1 MEATLTPRDIQL
13 RIRSGESLADVISAS
28 GLPAD
33 RVEAFAA
40 PILAEREHITAT
52 ALSSPVRRRGETA
65 SSRRLYQ
72 TAAEA
77 LLTRGQDVDY
87 VTWDS
92 WRRSDGRWIIQGLS
106 QVDDQ
111 DINLRFLFDPKGRFS
126 LAENDAARLL
136 VGDLP
141 LVTPYDIEN
150 EPTEQVVPRLS
161 LVQSDLGDEPTLGL
175 SRIEDEEDD
184 DEDEAEDEDSLRSDI
199 DLLYDMISVIDEDS
213 VRIFRGLRE
222 PLPEE
227 SQSVPEE
234 SRPVQPHVQPVTEQ
248 FQDAS
253 PHGQPVPEQSH
264 DAPAQSQAVPAQ
276 SPAVPEH
283 PQETPELSQPESGQ
297 PALIETDAQAPAVE
311 NPAPR
316 KGRKRASVPSWDEI
330 IFGGGS

>member
-65 SSRRLYQ
+65 SARRLYQ

-106 QVDDQ
+106 QVDDRE
-111 DINLRFLFDPKGRFS
+111 INLRFLFDPKGRFS

-141 LVTPYDIEN
+141 LVTSYDTEN
-150 EPTEQVVPRLS
+150 EPTEKVVPHLS

-175 SRIEDEEDD
+175 SRIEDLDIDD
-184 DEDEAEDEDSLRSDI
+184 DEDEAEDEDEDSLRSDI

-222 PLPEE
+222 PLP
-227 SQSVPEE
+227 P
-234 SRPVQPHVQPVTEQ
+234 
-248 FQDAS
+248 QD
-253 PHGQPVPEQSH
+253 QPVPPQPQPVAEQPH
-264 DAPAQSQAVPAQ
+264 DQAAQ
-276 SPAVPEH
+276 AVPEH
-283 PQETPELSQPESGQ
+283 AHAHPEPSQPLSGQ
-297 PALIETDAQAPAVE
+297 PALIETGADTPTPD